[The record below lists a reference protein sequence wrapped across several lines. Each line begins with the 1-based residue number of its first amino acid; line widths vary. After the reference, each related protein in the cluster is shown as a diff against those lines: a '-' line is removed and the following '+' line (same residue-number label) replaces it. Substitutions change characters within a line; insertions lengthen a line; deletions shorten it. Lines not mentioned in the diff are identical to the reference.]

1 MKQILHYSAKAG
13 MVAIAAMILTA
24 GVSAQT
30 QTRSSDNVLTS
41 STTQSVSGN
50 TYTSTTSD
58 QSAVK
63 VTDSTLT
70 ISKCKLYNSADAS
83 STDDASFYGTNA
95 VMLSYG
101 KSTSPVITS
110 SNNYV
115 SGTGKGANGIFAYG
129 NGTITTTGDTIYQTG
144 GNARAIM
151 ASGGGTITVN
161 NDIATTTNGSS
172 SVIATDRGGGT
183 ITVNGGTYTA
193 NGSNSAGIYSTGTIT
208 ANNATFV
215 SNGGEMYVIEGS
227 NNITV
232 NNCTAT
238 SNKDK
243 WGILL
248 YQSFSGDAEGS
259 TGTITLKGGTL
270 TYNGTSGGLFYN
282 TNATANINLE
292 GVTIVNKCDT
302 LVRSLKGGWGNN
314 ATASSG
320 GTTYINATGQTM
332 EGMIYAD
339 SNSKDY
345 ITLSSSSTYKN
356 ASLNPGNVAGLVTL
370 TMDESSTLSLAADC
384 HINGAISISGLTSGS
399 TVSNI
404 LGNGHNIYY
413 TKSTNTSLNGETY
426 SLTNGGYL
434 CPEGTII
441 TANEIVSELNAPAAV
456 TIYNLMGQVVY
467 QTSSGNSSVVLNQ
480 ELLNNLSV
488 PQGFYIVRTNTGSV
502 VSTVKMIKR

>member
-1 MKQILHYSAKAG
+1 
-13 MVAIAAMILTA
+13 
-24 GVSAQT
+24 
-30 QTRSSDNVLTS
+30 
-41 STTQSVSGN
+41 
-50 TYTSTTSD
+50 
-58 QSAVK
+58 
-63 VTDSTLT
+63 
-70 ISKCKLYNSADAS
+70 
-83 STDDASFYGTNA
+83 
-95 VMLSYG
+95 
-101 KSTSPVITS
+101 
-110 SNNYV
+110 
-115 SGTGKGANGIFAYG
+115 
-129 NGTITTTGDTIYQTG
+129 
-144 GNARAIM
+144 M

-332 EGMIYAD
+332 EGMSIINETD
-339 SNSKDY
+339 KLKSNEDLAKQ
-345 ITLSSSSTYKN
+345 ST
-356 ASLNPGNVAGLVTL
+356 
-370 TMDESSTLSLAADC
+370 E
-384 HINGAISISGLTSGS
+384 
-399 TVSNI
+399 
-404 LGNGHNIYY
+404 
-413 TKSTNTSLNGETY
+413 
-426 SLTNGGYL
+426 
-434 CPEGTII
+434 
-441 TANEIVSELNAPAAV
+441 
-456 TIYNLMGQVVY
+456 
-467 QTSSGNSSVVLNQ
+467 
-480 ELLNNLSV
+480 
-488 PQGFYIVRTNTGSV
+488 
-502 VSTVKMIKR
+502 